1 MLRKLTMEG
10 KQYVAGLFLFI
21 AVMPLLIIEALQ
33 RRRLFD
39 SFPRMSQYFYV
50 RVYYEDT
57 DAGGR
62 VYYANYLKFAERA
75 RTEILRSLGIEQ
87 MELLRD
93 HGTGFVV
100 RKCSIEYFKPAML
113 DDLLTIESSVHDIT
127 KAVLVMQQTIKKGD
141 ETLVTIE
148 VKLAVIRAEDGR
160 VARIPDHV
168 FAALENLTS
177 GDL

>member
-1 MLRKLTMEG
+1 MSFT
-10 KQYVAGLFLFI
+10 
-21 AVMPLLIIEALQ
+21 
-33 RRRLFD
+33 FD
-39 SFPRMSQYFYV
+39 V

-100 RKCSIEYFKPAML
+100 RKCTVEYFKPAML
-113 DDLLTIESSVHDIT
+113 DDRLTIETRIHDIT
-127 KAVLVMQQTIKKGD
+127 KATLAMQQVISRNGEK
-141 ETLVTIE
+141 LVTLE
-148 VKLAVIRAEDGR
+148 VKLAVIQAETGR
-160 VARIPDHV
+160 VARLPEHV
-168 FAALENLTS
+168 FKVLK
-177 GDL
+177 G